1 MSDHFL
7 ALNRGVEG
15 FRQSDFITGTS
26 STAQAPNWLSGTT
39 YNAGQQVYSSTTGHI
54 YSSISGGNI
63 GNDPSTDGGVH
74 WTDNGTP
81 NQIELRIADGAG
93 FTKKDAVNALDAF
106 KRFLETAPWVAPTG
120 IDVKL

>member
-1 MSDHFL
+1 MSNHFL

-15 FRQSDFITGTS
+15 FKQSDFITGTS
-26 STAQAPNWLSGTT
+26 SSASSG
-39 YNAGQQVYSSTTGHI
+39 
-54 YSSISGGNI
+54 
-63 GNDPSTDGGVH
+63 
-74 WTDNGTP
+74 
-81 NQIELRIADGAG
+81 IELRIMDGAG